1 VPCRSLNERPDV
13 GRLNHRFEPADSQE
27 SQMIASRTR
36 RAPFSFA
43 FTCFL
48 AVCLFQTPPAV
59 ATTPFP
65 PTVISQKGGRWQ
77 LKNDY
82 VGGARIEVVDT
93 NQNPR
98 LLLRI
103 KDAIPNADDDKY
115 VHHTTAGPK
124 WNQFAL
130 SYFVTVGGKP
140 YFCVRT
146 WWDRRIVIDLA
157 AAKQVPDR
165 GMEAVL
171 DAEERKLMLD
181 ILKGGAAVASEGEGP
196 LAPFFRLLAA
206 VHLSGR
212 IQEIKAVPFLR
223 KLEPLGVEGTYTMGE
238 HGPGVDLKAGE
249 ISPQNY
255 STHGLRRVVQLSLR
269 RLGETPAELPVVSL
283 HQPGSEKAF
292 EPRKWNGPRFERVE
306 SLKIAMT
313 PMDVLNI
320 LGAPDYVERGQNIH
334 RQGPWE
340 VAWRYDMDA
349 RPGWTLLLVWRGHKV
364 EAIEK
369 VSPALWNRK
378 NLTGDDVQPVLIDA
392 DGSIRNANALYSNA
406 FKGKISPLK

>member
-1 VPCRSLNERPDV
+1 MKRPDV
-13 GRLNHRFEPADSQE
+13 GRLNRRFDPTNARE
-27 SQMIASRTR
+27 SQMIASRR
-36 RAPFSFA
+36 RRVPFSVLFVGVV
-43 FTCFL
+43 T
-48 AVCLFQTPPAV
+48 VCASQTPPAV
-59 ATTPFP
+59 ATTPFAT
-65 PTVISQKGGRWQ
+65 TVISHTGGRWQ

-82 VGGARIEVVDT
+82 VGGARIEVMGTD
-93 NQNPR
+93 QNPR

-181 ILKGGAAVASEGEGP
+181 ILKGGVAVVSQGERP
-196 LAPFFRLLAA
+196 LAPYFRLLAA
-206 VHLSGR
+206 IHLSGR
-212 IQEIKAVPFLR
+212 IQEKTAVPLLR
-223 KLEPLGVEGTYTMGE
+223 KLEPFDVSNTYSLGE
-238 HGPGVDLKAGE
+238 HGPGSDLKAGD

-255 STHGLRRVVQLSLR
+255 STYDLRRVVQLSLR
-269 RLGETPAELPVVSL
+269 RLGETPAELPATSF
-283 HQPGSEKAF
+283 QPQGSQKEF
-292 EPRKWNGPRFERVE
+292 EPRKWKEPRSQRVA
-306 SLKIAMT
+306 SMKIAMT
-313 PMDVLNI
+313 PQEVLNT

-349 RPGWTLLLVWRGHKV
+349 RPGWTLLLVWSSHKV
-364 EAIEK
+364 AAIEK
-369 VSPALWNRK
+369 VSPALWNRR
-378 NLTGDDVQPVLIDA
+378 NLVGDDVQPDLIDA

-406 FKGKISPLK
+406 FKGKISRLK